1 MEFLVVDNMSTYHG
15 VLGRPVIKDLGAAIF
30 AHHVCMKFPIEHEIA
45 QLGMTKEEYKSA
57 T

>member
-1 MEFLVVDNMSTYHG
+1 MELLVVDNMSTYHG